1 MKNKKQM
8 NDYRDAFYCKK
19 SLKMSQGSI
28 GKDNTMEKEKS
39 QKDKPSTKHY
49 TDNQALSK
57 HETHG

>member
-1 MKNKKQM
+1 M
-8 NDYRDAFYCKK
+8 NDYRDAFSCKK
-19 SLKMSQGSI
+19 RLKMSQGSI
-28 GKDNTMEKEKS
+28 GKDNAMEKEKS